1 MKKNRVIFYIIFALF
16 HIGAF
21 IFTVAL
27 GNNSSF
33 LMSMFSWVP
42 YFKWV
47 TLLGVIMVAV
57 DFIWTSI
64 EVRNR
69 NNEKAA
75 LSHEVNTLKAKL
87 FDMQED
93 VTKRA
98 SGSTPGASS
107 TPSSPTPP
115 PQP

>member
-1 MKKNRVIFYIIFALF
+1 MKKSRLIFYLIFALF

-27 GNNSSF
+27 GADSGF

-47 TLLGVIMVAV
+47 TLLGVLFVLV
-57 DFIWTSI
+57 DFIWSWVAAKDRSRETQ
-64 EVRNR
+64 
-69 NNEKAA
+69 A

-87 FDMQED
+87 FDLQED
-93 VTKRA
+93 IAKKTSAPK
-98 SGSTPGASS
+98 PIN
-107 TPSSPTPP
+107 PSAT
-115 PQP
+115 QP

>member
-1 MKKNRVIFYIIFALF
+1 MKKSRLIFYLIFALF

-27 GNNSSF
+27 GNDTGF

-47 TLLGVIMVAV
+47 TLVGVLLVLV
-57 DFIWTSI
+57 DFVWSWIASKDGG
-64 EVRNR
+64 R
-69 NNEKAA
+69 EKEA

-87 FDMQED
+87 FDLQED
-93 VTKRA
+93 MAKKA
-98 SGSTPGASS
+98 TPAK
-107 TPSSPTPP
+107 PINPP
-115 PQP
+115 AQQQ